1 MTNFL
6 FDFGSISRGS
16 FCELGDRLRPQ
27 ILNNYVSSLIPKK
40 YIYLLK
46 LNKSNLQLEPKN
58 RKQKCLKKKKWERWP
73 QSKSNKLYPIYMKV

>member
-6 FDFGSISRGS
+6 FDFGSISRGN
-16 FCELGDRLRPQ
+16 FCELGDCLRPQ

-40 YIYLLK
+40 YIYFLK

-58 RKQKCLKKKKWERWP
+58 RKQKRQKKKMGKMA
-73 QSKSNKLYPIYMKV
+73 PI

>member
-40 YIYLLK
+40 YIYFLK

-58 RKQKCLKKKKWERWP
+58 RKQKRQKKKKNGKDGPNLRVINYI
-73 QSKSNKLYPIYMKV
+73 QYI